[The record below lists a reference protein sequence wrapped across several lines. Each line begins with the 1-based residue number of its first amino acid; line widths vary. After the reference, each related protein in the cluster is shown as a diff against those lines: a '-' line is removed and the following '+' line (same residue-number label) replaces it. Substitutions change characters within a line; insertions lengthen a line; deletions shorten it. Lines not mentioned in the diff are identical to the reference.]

1 MSCCETKRENTV
13 IGVSTLISLSISLQ
27 AVVSCWYTVLS
38 DQDTWNHLIF
48 LTVVCFV
55 TMFIVIISDS
65 VKSVYDDN
73 AVVNKA
79 LTLVSFVFAGYVSIV
94 INRWDRIRNAT
105 IGKTP
110 RLMGT
115 TLSLTQLSV

>member
-1 MSCCETKRENTV
+1 M
-13 IGVSTLISLSISLQ
+13 
-27 AVVSCWYTVLS
+27 SCWYTVLS

-48 LTVVCFV
+48 LTVVCFF
-55 TMFIVIISDS
+55 TMFVVLISGS

-73 AVVNKA
+73 SVVNKA

-105 IGKTP
+105 IGK
-110 RLMGT
+110 RCYESFGCKKCC
-115 TLSLTQLSV
+115 

>member
-1 MSCCETKRENTV
+1 MLWCR
-13 IGVSTLISLSISLQ
+13 Q

-48 LTVVCFV
+48 LTVVCFL
-55 TMFIVIISDS
+55 TMFIVIISGS

-94 INRWDRIRNAT
+94 INRWDRIRNGT
-105 IGKTP
+105 IGKNSIK
-110 RLMGT
+110 RI
-115 TLSLTQLSV
+115 V